1 MAGDFGPS
9 ASAHDGGRI
18 MCAILDL
25 LFCSMKIVAVYHFF
39 FCPQMTT
46 SGDDA
51 PQMDCE
57 MELGVDDALTEDQA
71 IDDFLKQHAPQMEC
85 EMGLGLMMPRRR
97 IKLLMIF

>member
-1 MAGDFGPS
+1 
-9 ASAHDGGRI
+9 
-18 MCAILDL
+18 
-25 LFCSMKIVAVYHFF
+25 
-39 FCPQMTT
+39 MTT

-85 EMGLGLMMPRRR
+85 EMGLGVDDALTGEQAIDDFLKQHCPRVRDTQTHPQVAR
-97 IKLLMIF
+97 KASRSEGFSKLFGGV